1 MKKAS
6 KEKIVAV
13 LGGGNVRLWNRY
25 VAWCRRLNPE
35 WRANLSGADLY
46 WSNLRMADFR
56 EADLSNSNLSNSDL
70 SESDLRESDLRG
82 ADLRVAILRR
92 ANLDFSSWPLWC
104 GGTHATIDRRLSLQL
119 IYHAFNQQHQ
129 DADVRA
135 ALEHLRPLAQEF
147 RDTYR
152 PDAPELWSGEK

>member
-13 LGGGNVRLWNRY
+13 LRDGNVQLWNRY
-25 VAWCRRLNPE
+25 AAWCRRFQPDWNADLSGSNLCNADL
-35 WRANLSGADLY
+35 RHVDLRYANFTNAALRFAKLRGSNLSGADMR
-46 WSNLRMADFR
+46 W
-56 EADLSNSNLSNSDL
+56 ADLS
-70 SESDLRESDLRG
+70 G
-82 ADLRVAILRR
+82 AV
-92 ANLDFSSWPLWC
+92 LDYSSWPLWC
-104 GGTHATIDRRLSLQL
+104 GGTYAAINRRISLQL

-147 RDTYR
+147 RDKYR
-152 PDAPELWSGEK
+152 EDSPELWSGDK